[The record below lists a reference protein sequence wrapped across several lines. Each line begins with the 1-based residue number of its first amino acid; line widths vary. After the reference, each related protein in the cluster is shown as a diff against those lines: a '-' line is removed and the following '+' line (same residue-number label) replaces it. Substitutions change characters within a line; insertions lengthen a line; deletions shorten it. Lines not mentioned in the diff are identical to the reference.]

1 MQEKWKT
8 KERMI
13 EQLLNEKRKQKQT
26 AAIAK
31 QKYRIFI

>member
-8 KERMI
+8 KEKMI
-13 EQLLNEKRKQKQT
+13 EQQLTEKRKQKQT

-31 QKYRIFI
+31 QK